1 LKSPLPE
8 DFQKAVAAY
17 LETTRGWAA
26 AEYRLEAHSDEHAV
40 TVVYL
45 KDEAA
50 SQPGGGQ
57 SVILRID
64 KRSGRVVGET
74 AFQ

>member
-8 DFQKAVAAY
+8 DVQKAVAAY

-26 AEYRLEAHSDEHAV
+26 AEYRLEADADGHAV
-40 TVVYL
+40 TAVYL

-50 SQPGGGQ
+50 SQPGAGE

-64 KRSGRVVGET
+64 RRTGKVTGET